1 MPIEEIFSY
10 SAAYFLLAGT
20 SLFWII
26 LIVLQFVMSIV
37 LIVCVLPLFLIPLFT
52 VHAVIYITFGLL
64 LLSDLLFLPKLLLG
78 FGKANE
84 VAAIMIGCLSI
95 YSFYL
100 KINQRMSTLESWAFM
115 LGRLIRL
122 LIQPIKK
129 LRKRG

>member
-52 VHAVIYITFGLL
+52 VHAGISITFGLL
-64 LLSDLLFLPKLLLG
+64 LLSDLLFLPKLLLD

-84 VAAIMIGCLSI
+84 IAAIMIGSLSI